1 MGAANMSYSGG
12 LKVDPKTGKVI
23 DYFFGEPKRI
33 NFVTGIVERN
43 RKLYLASLKHD
54 LIAIVDYI

>member
-1 MGAANMSYSGG
+1 MSYSGG

-43 RKLYLASLKHD
+43 RKLYLASLKHNV
-54 LIAIVDYI
+54 IAIVDYI